1 MAIVI
6 PSKHIYSKSF
16 DPVIDNNIDRVEV
29 NAITPSNVYDYDT
42 IVYNADFTDLG
53 SYLPDNYDLK
63 ADNKSVHQTPA
74 TQPEM
79 YYYAEAISFVN
90 IRPAYTTVS
99 IKIPKNQN
107 NKLINKIYD
116 KENIKYSL
124 VLDEKTTVP
133 ISVTVN
139 ISSDDGKPTNS
150 NISYAGFNWNYND
163 RQTAQIAGIELKDYL
178 SISNPVTV
186 PEANA
191 TPVQGVTATASKT
204 LSNQENISSI
214 YATLNAQDD
223 TWDLLNLKILT
234 AVYVEKAE
242 ENKYIKSS
250 YGYSLSKT
258 RTLSG
263 TAEIYAAKQLSIT
276 IYGDTIN
283 LDLQDKTKIIGD
295 GNNVFSFDGNEIIQ
309 TTNEYLISKQII
321 LKKETSSLP
330 MQIPYFI
337 IQNNVDVKVG
347 DKIQY
352 ENQTFTVSYVSNN
365 NVIILNSLTFG
376 NDFSNGAIIN
386 ATALLIDDI
395 DENYNKIINEWKN
408 GKQTAVITCPI
419 ADYYDENGDKIIFS
433 QNKAYSYSNP
443 IQLSVLNQESSN
455 MFSATV
461 NPNIEW
467 QDWVKNPTIYY
478 RSSSANIVG
487 KTGNTLFFETSN
499 IPTYMSLLGKTGTA
513 YRERKQA
520 PMAFR
525 EGDIVIPYTYSNNSD
540 KPLSYN
546 KDFTPKQFKVVG
558 VGISKNQGGM
568 QELTLQEV

>member
-16 DPVIDNNIDRVEV
+16 DPVVDNNIDRVEA
-29 NAITPSNVYDYDT
+29 NSIKPSTIYDYNT

-53 SYLPDNYDLK
+53 LYLPDNYDLK
-63 ADNKSVHQTPA
+63 ADNKSAHQTPA

-139 ISSDDGKPTNS
+139 ISSNDGKPTNS
-150 NISYAGFNWNYND
+150 NISYAGFNWNYDD

-178 SISNPVTV
+178 SVSNPVTV

-191 TPVQGVTATASKT
+191 TLVQGVTATASKT

-234 AVYVEKAE
+234 AVYVERAE

-250 YGYSLSKT
+250 DGYLLSKT

-263 TAEIYAAKQLSIT
+263 TAEIYQAKKLSIT

-283 LDLQDKTKIIGD
+283 LDLQDETKIIGD
-295 GNNVFSFDGNEIIQ
+295 GNKVFSFDGNELIQ
-309 TTNEYLISKQII
+309 TTNTPSIESKYQGI
-321 LKKETSSLP
+321 
-330 MQIPYFI
+330 
-337 IQNNVDVKVG
+337 VDK
-347 DKIQY
+347 
-352 ENQTFTVSYVSNN
+352 
-365 NVIILNSLTFG
+365 
-376 NDFSNGAIIN
+376 
-386 ATALLIDDI
+386 
-395 DENYNKIINEWKN
+395 WKN
-408 GKQTAVITCPI
+408 GKQTAVISCPI
-419 ADYYDENGDKIIFS
+419 ADYYSTLNKSECYVTVQLMSVSIIAGKPNLYTFNANNLNIGKVNAGDTLKGDGYYV
-433 QNKAYSYSNP
+433 AV
-443 IQLSVLNQESSN
+443 LSVDVKYNSFYANVTKTTAEPPKY
-455 MFSATV
+455 T
-461 NPNIEW
+461 NI
-467 QDWVKNPTIYY
+467 
-478 RSSSANIVG
+478 
-487 KTGNTLFFETSN
+487 TLFNETLYTPIN
-499 IPTYMSLLGKTGTA
+499 ISSGRMLF
-513 YRERKQA
+513 Q
-520 PMAFR
+520 
-525 EGDIVIPYTYSNNSD
+525 EGDIVIPYTYTNKGD

-558 VGISKNQGGM
+558 TKISKRQGGM